1 MCNLLKQF
9 GPLLGRV
16 FMASIFIVSGFG
28 KIGGFAGTSA
38 YMASKGLPFVPALLV
53 LTIIIELGAGLMLLL
68 GIKARWAA
76 AALFLFLVP
85 VTLIFH
91 PFWAVDAASAQMQQ
105 IMFMKNLAIMG
116 GLLYVMG
123 FGAGAYSVARERDC

>member
-9 GPLLGRV
+9 GPLVGRV
-16 FMASIFIVSGFG
+16 LLASIFVVSGYG

-38 YMASKGLPFVPALLV
+38 YMTSKGLPFVSALLV
-53 LTIIIELGAGLMLLL
+53 LTIVIELGAGLMVML

-76 AALFLFLVP
+76 TALVLYLIP
-85 VTLIFH
+85 VTVIFH
-91 PFWAVDAASAQMQQ
+91 DFWAVDAASAQMQQ

-116 GLLYVMG
+116 GLLLVVA
-123 FGAGAYSVARERDC
+123 FGAGPYSVMRKRDC

>member
-38 YMASKGLPFVPALLV
+38 YMASKGVPFVPVLLV
-53 LTIIIELGAGLMLLL
+53 LTIIIELGGGLMLLL

-76 AALFLFLVP
+76 TALFLFLIP
-85 VTLIFH
+85 VTLVFH
-91 PFWAVDAASAQMQQ
+91 AFWAVDAASAQMQQ

-116 GLLYVMG
+116 GLLYVMA
-123 FGAGAYSVARERDC
+123 FGAGAYSLARERDC

>member
-9 GPLLGRV
+9 GPLVGRV
-16 FMASIFIVSGFG
+16 LLASIFVVSGYG

-38 YMASKGLPFVPALLV
+38 YMTSKGLPFVSALLV
-53 LTIIIELGAGLMLLL
+53 LTIVIELGAGLMVML

-76 AALFLFLVP
+76 TALVLYLIP
-85 VTLIFH
+85 VTVIFH
-91 PFWAVDAASAQMQQ
+91 DFWAVAAASAQMQQ

-116 GLLYVMG
+116 GLLLVAA
-123 FGAGAYSVARERDC
+123 FGAGPYSVMRKRDC